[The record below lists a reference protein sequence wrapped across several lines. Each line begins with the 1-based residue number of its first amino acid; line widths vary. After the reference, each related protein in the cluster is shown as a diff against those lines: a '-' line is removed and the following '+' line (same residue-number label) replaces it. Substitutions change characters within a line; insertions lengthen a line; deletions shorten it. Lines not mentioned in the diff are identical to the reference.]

1 MISST
6 NRLLCAQTQ
15 EIRRLKMANERMLLI
30 TQDQHRIIAELRE
43 ELARARQVPV
53 CVSTDPL
60 EELRKRMVEGS

>member
-1 MISST
+1 MTSAT

-30 TQDQHRIIAELRE
+30 TQDKHRIITELRE
-43 ELARARQVPV
+43 ELARLRQVPV
-53 CVSTDPL
+53 SAVDAS

>member
-6 NRLLCAQTQ
+6 NRLLCAQTH
-15 EIRRLKMANERMLLI
+15 EIRRLKMANERLLLI
-30 TQDQHRIIAELRE
+30 TQDQHRIITELRE

-53 CVSTDPL
+53 SAVDAS